1 MPALTFDHVTFS
13 WPDGSVAL
21 DDITAAFGERR
32 TGLVGRNG
40 SGKSTLLKL
49 AAGVL
54 RPARGRILAD
64 GEPIASRGAS
74 RSPLIAD
81 ERIAYLP
88 QMLTLETSA
97 RVAALL
103 GVDRALDAVRAI
115 EAGDVSPERF
125 DEVGDEW
132 DVEARA
138 QAALAEAG
146 LSPDMLDRLVG
157 ELSGGEAMLV
167 ALAGVRLAGSAIT
180 LLDEP
185 TNNLDRGARERVYE
199 MVRAWRGALV
209 VVSHDLALLD
219 LMDETAELHEHTFT
233 TFGGPYSAWRE
244 ALDAAQAVA
253 AQNVADAKKEVA
265 KEKRQRIE
273 LETRIARRNR
283 AGKKKAE
290 TLPPIVANAYAR
302 RAEETAGRLRVEAR
316 EKEGS
321 ARAALDAADRLV
333 RDDASVV
340 FDLPDPAVAAGR
352 RILTVGDGERQW
364 IVQGPERVALVG
376 PNGAGKTTLLR
387 GILGMAAGGGSGTD
401 GVVRNAEAD
410 AASGGE
416 TATGHDAAG
425 VGESAGGRDAASGLG
440 AESSVNGAD
449 EVVHDSGTPPRPD
462 TTAAAAATGS
472 ARVPDLAQEVPAE
485 ERPPIVDEILRSSEL
500 HTDRVGYLAQRLD
513 GLDEDASAFEAVRA
527 AAPHV
532 PDVELRNR
540 LARFLIRGDAAN
552 RPIASLSGGE
562 RFRVAI
568 ARLLLADPPPQL
580 LVLDEPTNNLD
591 IDTARHLREA
601 LAAYRG
607 AVLVVSHDQAFLD
620 DLAPEL
626 TLELTTE
633 GLREA

>member
-13 WPDGSVAL
+13 WPDGSLAL
-21 DDITAAFGERR
+21 NDVTAAFGERR

-49 AAGVL
+49 AAGKL
-54 RPARGRILAD
+54 RPAVGRILAN
-64 GEPIASRGAS
+64 GEPVRIREGHGA
-74 RSPLIAD
+74 PLVAD
-81 ERIAYLP
+81 DRIAYLP
-88 QMLTLETSA
+88 QTLTLVTTA
-97 RVAALL
+97 RVADLL
-103 GVDRALDAVRAI
+103 GAGRALDAVRAI

-125 DEVGDEW
+125 DEVGDDW
-132 DVEARA
+132 DIEARA

-146 LSPDMLDRLVG
+146 LAPEMLDRRVG

-185 TNNLDRGARERVYE
+185 TNNLDRDARERVYE
-199 MVRAWRGALV
+199 MVRSWRGALV
-209 VVSHDLALLD
+209 VVSHDLALLE
-219 LMDETAELHEHTFT
+219 LMDDTAELYEHTFT

-244 ALDAAQAVA
+244 SLEAAQATA
-253 AQNVADAKKEVA
+253 AQQVADAKKELA

-273 LETRIARRNR
+273 LETKIARRNR

-302 RAEETAGRLRVEAR
+302 RAEESAGRLRVEAR

-321 ARAALDAADRLV
+321 AIAALDAADRLV

-340 FDLPDPAVAAGR
+340 FELPDPAVAAGR
-352 RILTVGDGERQW
+352 RILTLGDGERQW

-387 GILGMAAGGGSGTD
+387 RILGAGD
-401 GVVRNAEAD
+401 GAPPD
-410 AASGGE
+410 
-416 TATGHDAAG
+416 H
-425 VGESAGGRDAASGLG
+425 SAL
-440 AESSVNGAD
+440 
-449 EVVHDSGTPPRPD
+449 
-462 TTAAAAATGS
+462 AAADDAEQRATE
-472 ARVPDLAQEVPAE
+472 AIALA
-485 ERPPIVDEILRSSEL
+485 SEL

-513 GLDEDASAFEAVRA
+513 GLDEAASAFETVRA
-527 AAPHV
+527 AAPHL
-532 PDVELRNR
+532 PDAELRNR

-552 RPIASLSGGE
+552 RPVGSLSGGE

-620 DLAPEL
+620 DLEPDL
-626 TLELTTE
+626 TLELRE
-633 GLREA
+633 GALTQL

>member
-13 WPDGSVAL
+13 WPDGSLAL
-21 DDITAAFGERR
+21 DDVSASFGERR

-54 RPARGRILAD
+54 RPASGRILAA
-64 GEPIASRGAS
+64 GEPVAPAPAAGGDGSGIV
-74 RSPLIAD
+74 AD
-81 ERIAYLP
+81 PRLAYLP
-88 QMLTLETSA
+88 QSLTLDTSLRVA
-97 RVAALL
+97 RVL
-103 GVDRALDAVRAI
+103 GADRALDAVRAI

-125 DEVGDEW
+125 DEVGDDW
-132 DVEARA
+132 DIEARA

-146 LSPDMLDRLVG
+146 LAPALLDRSVG
-157 ELSGGEAMLV
+157 ELSGGEAML
-167 ALAGVRLAGSAIT
+167 AAIAGVRLAGSAIT

-185 TNNLDRGARERVYE
+185 TNNLDRNARERVYD
-199 MVRAWRGALV
+199 MVRSWRGALV
-209 VVSHDLALLD
+209 VVSHDLALLE
-219 LMDETAELHEHTFT
+219 LMDETAELYEHTFT

-244 ALDAAQAVA
+244 SLEAAQAVA
-253 AQNVADAKKEVA
+253 AQQVADAKKEVA

-273 LETRIARRNR
+273 LETKIARRNR
-283 AGKKKAE
+283 VGKKKAE

-302 RAEETAGRLRVEAR
+302 RAEESAGRLRVEAR

-321 ARAALDAADRLV
+321 AQAALDAADRLV
-333 RDDASVV
+333 RDEASVV

-352 RILTVGDGERQW
+352 RILTFGDGERQW

-387 GILGMAAGGGSGTD
+387 RL
-401 GVVRNAEAD
+401 
-410 AASGGE
+410 
-416 TATGHDAAG
+416 
-425 VGESAGGRDAASGLG
+425 LG
-440 AESSVNGAD
+440 AEAPGSS
-449 EVVHDSGTPPRPD
+449 PD
-462 TTAAAAATGS
+462 ATQI
-472 ARVPDLAQEVPAE
+472 VLA
-485 ERPPIVDEILRSSEL
+485 SEL

-513 GLDEDASAFEAVRA
+513 GLDDAASAFETVREV
-527 AAPHV
+527 APHLA
-532 PDVELRNR
+532 DAELRNR
-540 LARFLIRGDAAN
+540 LARFLIRGEAAN
-552 RPIASLSGGE
+552 RPIGSLSGGE

-607 AVLVVSHDQAFLD
+607 AVLVVSHDQPFLD
-620 DLAPEL
+620 DLAPDL
-626 TLELTTE
+626 TLSLEDGSLAQ
-633 GLREA
+633 L

>member
-1 MPALTFDHVTFS
+1 MPALIFDHVTFT
-13 WPDGSVAL
+13 WPDGSIAL
-21 DDITAAFGERR
+21 DDVTAAFGERR

-54 RPARGRILAD
+54 RPASGRILAD
-64 GEPIASRGAS
+64 GEPVGIRGS
-74 RSPLIAD
+74 GGSPIIAD
-81 ERIAYLP
+81 DRLAYLP

-97 RVAALL
+97 RVAELL

-125 DEVGDEW
+125 DEVGDDW
-132 DVEARA
+132 DIEARA
-138 QAALAEAG
+138 HAALAEAG
-146 LSPDMLDRLVG
+146 LSPEMLDRSVG

-167 ALAGVRLAGSAIT
+167 ALTGVRLAGSAIT

-185 TNNLDRGARERVYE
+185 TNNLDRAARERVYE

-209 VVSHDLALLD
+209 VVSHDLALLE

-244 ALDAAQAVA
+244 SLEAAQAAA
-253 AQNVADAKKEVA
+253 AQTVADAKKEVA

-273 LETRIARRNR
+273 LETKIARRNR

-290 TLPPIVANAYAR
+290 SLPPILAHASAR

-340 FDLPDPAVAAGR
+340 FDLPDPGVAAGR
-352 RILTVGDGERQW
+352 RILTIGDGERQW

-376 PNGAGKTTLLR
+376 ANGAGKTTLLR
-387 GILGMAAGGGSGTD
+387 RILGID
-401 GVVRNAEAD
+401 L
-410 AASGGE
+410 GE
-416 TATGHDAAG
+416 TARAPEPAPAADPADAPGREPFGATTEAPGHEPD
-425 VGESAGGRDAASGLG
+425 
-440 AESSVNGAD
+440 SSDPAPDSSAD
-449 EVVHDSGTPPRPD
+449 EPDPRPAPTVD
-462 TTAAAAATGS
+462 DI
-472 ARVPDLAQEVPAE
+472 ARA
-485 ERPPIVDEILRSSEL
+485 SEL

-513 GLDEDASAFEAVRA
+513 GLDESASAFEAVRA

-532 PDVELRNR
+532 PDAELRNR
-540 LARFLIRGDAAN
+540 LARFLIRGEAAN
-552 RPIASLSGGE
+552 RPIGSLSGGE

-620 DLAPEL
+620 ELGLDL
-626 TLELTTE
+626 TLGLSGE
-633 GLREA
+633 GLREG